1 MKRREFLTRGGSVVA
16 AWPLAALAQV
26 PMPVIGFLN
35 GQSADT
41 YSYVATAVRK
51 GLAETG
57 YVEGRNLT
65 IEYRW
70 ADSHDNRLSAL
81 AADLAQ
87 RHVAVIVCGGSPVAP
102 LAAKAATST
111 IPIVFATGSDP
122 VKLGYIASLNRPGGN
137 ITGIAFL
144 VTQLTAKR
152 LELLH
157 ELIPKVTTV
166 AALFNFKNL
175 NTVSNRKD
183 LEEAAREFG
192 LKLVV
197 LAASTESE
205 IDAAF
210 ASLAEQK
217 AGALFVA
224 ADPLFNSNRDKVIAL
239 ASRYA
244 VPAIYELREFV
255 AAGGLM
261 SYGTSITEAYHQA
274 GIYAGRILKGENP
287 ADMPVMQSTKFDL
300 VIILKTAKAL
310 GLTIPPSLLALAN
323 EVIE

>member
-1 MKRREFLTRGGSVVA
+1 M
-16 AWPLAALAQV
+16 
-26 PMPVIGFLN
+26 VILR
-35 GQSADT
+35 
-41 YSYVATAVRK
+41 V
-51 GLAETG
+51 
-57 YVEGRNLT
+57 
-65 IEYRW
+65 
-70 ADSHDNRLSAL
+70 
-81 AADLAQ
+81 
-87 RHVAVIVCGGSPVAP
+87 
-102 LAAKAATST
+102 
-111 IPIVFATGSDP
+111 
-122 VKLGYIASLNRPGGN
+122 LNRPGGN

-217 AGALFVA
+217 AGSLFVA

-274 GIYAGRILKGENP
+274 GIYGGRILKGENP

-300 VIILKTAKAL
+300 VINLKTAKAL